1 MEELL
6 LDLNPKP
13 IEKYFIE
20 NPLGTNM
27 FMQLDTS
34 MCVAASILN
43 YMTLNKLIVHDCLI
57 YFDMYD
63 IHKELG
69 GVDLYQGIP
78 KDRLKRVNKLKNNI
92 VLLPNRY
99 PVCINK
105 YINKI
110 DKGILLIVDN
120 NKFTKCIK
128 RSFSPPNL
136 HAVLCYKMDNKYAY
150 IIDSNYYAAI
160 KYPLHILK
168 HSIRSII
175 NLI

>member
-1 MEELL
+1 MKELL
-6 LDLNPKP
+6 LDLNTKP

-27 FMQLDTS
+27 LMQLDTP
-34 MCVAASILN
+34 MCVAASIIN
-43 YMTLNKLIVHDCLI
+43 YMTLNELIVPNDLMHF
-57 YFDMYD
+57 YMYD
-63 IHKELG
+63 IHEELG
-69 GVDLYQGIP
+69 GVVYQGIP

-128 RSFSPPNL
+128 RSFSSPNL